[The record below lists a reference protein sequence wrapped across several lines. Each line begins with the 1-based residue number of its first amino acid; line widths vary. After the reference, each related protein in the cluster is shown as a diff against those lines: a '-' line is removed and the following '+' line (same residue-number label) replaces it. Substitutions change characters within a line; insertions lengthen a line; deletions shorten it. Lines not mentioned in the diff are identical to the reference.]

1 MYPGAEMIQYLF
13 LCLDMFIM
21 YFSYLKMKR
30 KKEIKMSNYYKG
42 TWGLI
47 GNTPLVEIVNIERD
61 LGLRNIRRF
70 YRVCIISG
78 R

>member
-1 MYPGAEMIQYLF
+1 
-13 LCLDMFIM
+13 
-21 YFSYLKMKR
+21 MKR